1 MHARDQSSIFSTG
14 GKFRPDY
21 GLLLELHALTLVTRS
36 KWLQVLHHLYVCI
49 CRTLPLFVW
58 HRQNWNVVYP
68 NVDLEQEEL
77 EDLSIHGTY
86 IAGFTDA
93 SVEGRTELYDVFIN
107 GWPVAH

>member
-1 MHARDQSSIFSTG
+1 MKICLLVVEDVFG
-14 GKFRPDY
+14 G
-21 GLLLELHALTLVTRS
+21 TSCVVTSGCRCCRY
-36 KWLQVLHHLYVCI
+36 HLYVCI
-49 CRTLPLFVW
+49 YRTLPLFVW

-77 EDLSIHGTY
+77 EDLSTHGTY

-107 GWPVAH
+107 GWPVTH

>member
-1 MHARDQSSIFSTG
+1 M
-14 GKFRPDY
+14 
-21 GLLLELHALTLVTRS
+21 
-36 KWLQVLHHLYVCI
+36 
-49 CRTLPLFVW
+49 
-58 HRQNWNVVYP
+58 YP